1 MEFGIS
7 FLPDR
12 TPDNLSPVEYFDD
25 ALDLSVS
32 AEQLGY
38 HYVKMTEHYMR
49 AYGGYCPSPF
59 AFLAAV
65 AARTTR
71 IRLMTGGCLPVF
83 HHPLQLAS
91 EAAMIDAISHGRLE
105 VGMARAYLP
114 YEFEALGV
122 DIDGSRE
129 RFNASVDAIVRLWT
143 EESVSYRTP
152 YFEFKDVTSLP
163 RPVQQPH
170 PPVLIAAV
178 RTKESFERIGQL
190 GYGLLMTSGS
200 EASAKEH
207 VRAYREEFL
216 RHHGDSGAQPRVVAS
231 LPMLVAD
238 TQAEAD
244 ALADQYLAEYLRAW
258 IGSADSW
265 NNTTSADYKS
275 YSGFGYYLRSLS
287 GPKMRDQGMALVGPA
302 DEVVERAMEFSA
314 GLGDLDA
321 ILWQVD
327 FGGLPRTLAHE
338 SLAAFAAA
346 VGLSPA
352 TPKAA

>member
-12 TPDNLSPVEYFDD
+12 TPDTLSPVAYFDD

-32 AEQLGY
+32 AERLGY
-38 HYVKMTEHYMR
+38 HYVKMTEHYLR
-49 AYGGYCPSPF
+49 AYGGYCPAPLT
-59 AFLAAV
+59 FLAAV
-65 AARTTR
+65 AARTSR

-91 EAAMIDAISHGRLE
+91 ETAMVDAISHGRLE

-114 YEFEALGV
+114 YEFAALGV
-122 DIDGSRE
+122 DMDGSRE
-129 RFNASVDAIVRLWT
+129 RFNASVDAVVRLWT
-143 EESVSYRTP
+143 AESVTLSTP
-152 YFEFKDVTSLP
+152 YFAFSDATSLP

-178 RTKESFERIGQL
+178 RTQASFERIGQL
-190 GYGLLMTSGS
+190 GYGLLVTSGS
-200 EASAKEH
+200 DASAKEY

-238 TQAEAD
+238 TTAAAN
-244 ALADQYLAEYLRAW
+244 ALADRYLAQYLRAW
-258 IGSADSW
+258 IGSADAW
-265 NNTTSADYKS
+265 NAASSTDYRN

-287 GPKMRDQGMALVGPA
+287 GPRMRDQGMALVGTA
-302 DEVVERAMEFSA
+302 DQVVERAMAFSA

-327 FGGLPRTLAHE
+327 FGGLPRDLAHD
-338 SLAAFAAA
+338 SLAGFAAA
-346 VGLSPA
+346 VGLV
-352 TPKAA
+352 

>member
-12 TPDNLSPVEYFDD
+12 APETLSPVAYYDD

-38 HYVKMTEHYMR
+38 DYVKMTEHYIR
-49 AYGGYCPSPF
+49 AYGGYCPSPLT
-59 AFLAAV
+59 FLAAV
-65 AARTTR
+65 AARTAR

-83 HHPLQLAS
+83 HNPLQLAS
-91 EAAMIDAISHGRLE
+91 ETAMVDAISHGRLE

-122 DIDGSRE
+122 DMDGSRE
-129 RFNASVDAIVRLWT
+129 RFDASVDAIVRLWT
-143 EESVSYRTP
+143 SDSVTLSTP
-152 YFEFKDVTSLP
+152 YFEFRDVTSLP

-178 RTKESFERIGQL
+178 RTKESFQRIGQL
-190 GYGLLMTSGS
+190 GYGLLVTSGS
-200 EASAKEH
+200 ESTAKEY

-216 RHHGDSGAQPRVVAS
+216 RHHGDSGARPRVVAS
-231 LPMLVAD
+231 LPMLIGD

-244 ALADQYLAEYLRAW
+244 ALADRYLAEYLRVW
-258 IGSADSW
+258 IASADAW
-265 NNTTSADYKS
+265 NSTSSTDYRN
-275 YSGFGYYLRSLS
+275 YSGMGMYLRTLS
-287 GPKMRDQGMALVGPA
+287 GPRMRAQGMALVGTA
-302 DEVVERAMEFSA
+302 DQVVERAMAFSA

-327 FGGLPRTLAHE
+327 FGGLPRTVAQE
-338 SLAAFAAA
+338 SLARFAAS
-346 VGLSPA
+346 VGL
-352 TPKAA
+352 AAG

>member
-12 TPDNLSPVEYFDD
+12 TPETLSAVAYYDD

-49 AYGGYCPSPF
+49 AYGGYCPAPLT
-59 AFLAAV
+59 FLAAV
-65 AARTTR
+65 AARTSR

-91 EAAMIDAISHGRLE
+91 ETAMVDAISHGRLE

-122 DIDGSRE
+122 AIDGSRE
-129 RFNASVDAIVRLWT
+129 RFDASVDAIVRLWT
-143 EESVSYRTP
+143 SESVTLSTP
-152 YFEFKDVTSLP
+152 YFEFKDVTILP
-163 RPVQQPH
+163 RPVQRPH

-178 RTKESFERIGQL
+178 RTKASFELIGQL

-200 EASAKEH
+200 ESTAKEH

-238 TQAEAD
+238 TQTEAN
-244 ALADQYLAEYLRAW
+244 ALADRYLAEYLRAW
-258 IGSADSW
+258 IGSADAW
-265 NNTTSADYKS
+265 NNTTSTDYRN

-287 GPKMRDQGMALVGPA
+287 GPRMRDQAMALVGTA
-302 DEVVERAMEFSA
+302 DQVVERAMEFSA

-327 FGGLPRTLAHE
+327 FGGLPRSLAYE
-338 SLAAFAAA
+338 SLAGFASA
-346 VGLSPA
+346 VGL
-352 TPKAA
+352 AAA

>member
-12 TPDNLSPVEYFDD
+12 TPETLSPVAYYDD

-38 HYVKMTEHYMR
+38 RYVKMTEHYMR
-49 AYGGYCPSPF
+49 GYGGYCPAPLT
-59 AFLAAV
+59 FLAAV

-83 HHPLQLAS
+83 HNPLQLAS
-91 EAAMIDAISHGRLE
+91 ETAMVDAISHGRLE

-122 DIDGSRE
+122 AMDGSRE

-143 EESVSYRTP
+143 SDSVTLSTP
-152 YFEFKDVTSLP
+152 YFEFKGVTSLP

-170 PPVLIAAV
+170 PPILIAAV
-178 RTKESFERIGQL
+178 RSRESFERIGQL
-190 GYGLLMTSGS
+190 GYGLLVTSGS
-200 EASAKEH
+200 ASSSKEH

-238 TQAEAD
+238 TQEEAS
-244 ALADQYLAEYLRAW
+244 ALADRYLAEYLRVW
-258 IGSADSW
+258 IASADAW
-265 NNTTSADYKS
+265 NDTTSTDYGN
-275 YSGFGYYLRSLS
+275 YSGFGWYLRSLS
-287 GPKMRDQGMALVGPA
+287 GPKMREQGMALVGTA
-302 DEVVERAMEFSA
+302 DQVVERAMEYSA

-327 FGGLPRTLAHE
+327 FGGLPRTLAQE
-338 SLAAFAAA
+338 SLARFAAA
-346 VGLSPA
+346 VGLTA
-352 TPKAA
+352 GARR

>member
-12 TPDNLSPVEYFDD
+12 APETLSPVAYYDD

-38 HYVKMTEHYMR
+38 HYVKMTEHYIR
-49 AYGGYCPSPF
+49 AYGGYCPAPLT
-59 AFLAAV
+59 FLAAV
-65 AARTTR
+65 AARTSR

-83 HHPLQLAS
+83 HNPLQLAS
-91 EAAMIDAISHGRLE
+91 ETAMVDAISHGRLE
-105 VGMARAYLP
+105 VGMARAFLP
-114 YEFEALGV
+114 YEFAALGV
-122 DIDGSRE
+122 AMDGSRE
-129 RFNASVDAIVRLWT
+129 RFDASVDAIVRLWT
-143 EESVSYRTP
+143 SGSVTLSTP

-178 RTKESFERIGQL
+178 RTRSSFELIGQL
-190 GYGLLMTSGS
+190 GYGLLMTSSGEETS
-200 EASAKEH
+200 KEF

-216 RHHGDSGAQPRVVAS
+216 RHHGDSGAQPRVVVS
-231 LPMLVAD
+231 LPMLVGE

-244 ALADQYLAEYLRAW
+244 ALADRYLAEYLRVW
-258 IGSADSW
+258 IASADAW
-265 NNTTSADYKS
+265 NNTSSTDYRNYK
-275 YSGFGYYLRSLS
+275 GFGMYLRTLS
-287 GPKMRDQGMALVGPA
+287 GPRMRAQGMALVGTA
-302 DEVVERAMEFSA
+302 DQVVERAMAFSA

-327 FGGLPRTLAHE
+327 FGGLPRTLAQE
-338 SLAAFAAA
+338 SLARFAAS
-346 VGLSPA
+346 VGLGA
-352 TPKAA
+352 G

>member
-12 TPDNLSPVEYFDD
+12 APENGSPVAYYDD

-38 HYVKMTEHYMR
+38 TYVKMTEHYIR
-49 AYGGYCPSPF
+49 AYGGYCPSPLT
-59 AFLAAV
+59 FLAAV

-83 HHPLQLAS
+83 HNPLQLAS
-91 EAAMIDAISHGRLE
+91 ETAMVDAISHGRLE

-122 DIDGSRE
+122 AMDGSQE

-143 EESVSYRTP
+143 ADSVTLSTP
-152 YFEFKDVTSLP
+152 YFEFKNVTSLP
-163 RPVQQPH
+163 RPVQLPH

-178 RTKESFERIGQL
+178 RTRSSFERIGQL
-190 GYGLLMTSGS
+190 GYGLLVTSGAEKDS
-200 EASAKEH
+200 KEF

-231 LPMLVAD
+231 LPMLVGE
-238 TQAEAD
+238 TEAEAN
-244 ALADQYLAEYLRAW
+244 ALADRFLAEYLRVW
-258 IGSADSW
+258 IASADSW
-265 NNTTSADYKS
+265 NNASSTDYGK
-275 YSGFGYYLRSLS
+275 YSGMGMYLRGLN
-287 GPKMRDQGMALVGPA
+287 GPRMRTQGMAVVGPA
-302 DEVVERAMEFSA
+302 DQVVERAMEFSA
-314 GLGDLDA
+314 GLGGLDA

-327 FGGLPRTLAHE
+327 FGGLPRWLAQQ
-338 SLAAFAAA
+338 SLARFAAA
-346 VGLSPA
+346 VGLTVGS
-352 TPKAA
+352 AAL